1 MRSFFTN
8 QKGITLVELL
18 AVLALIC
25 TVMLLINNVHFFGQ
39 KQFSSQSKQVQHE
52 SNVRYA
58 MNVIT
63 KDIRTSPPQTI
74 SVANNRIETSNGA
87 FRLQGSTLY
96 KDDKVLEEGIAEF
109 TVEQNG
115 NEIVISM
122 KSVPNQFDKAASLST
137 NLYIRE

>member
-8 QKGITLVELL
+8 QKGVTLVELL
-18 AVLALIC
+18 AVLALVC
-25 TVMLLINNVHFFGQ
+25 TVMLLISNVHLFGQ

-58 MNVIT
+58 MNIIT
-63 KDIRTSPPQTI
+63 KEIRTSPPQTI
-74 SVANNRIETSNGA
+74 SVANNRIETLNGA

>member
-1 MRSFFTN
+1 MRSTCED
-8 QKGITLVELL
+8 QKGVTLVELL
-18 AVLALIC
+18 AVLALVC
-25 TVMLLINNVHFFGQ
+25 TVMLLISNVHLFGQ

-63 KDIRTSPPQTI
+63 REIRTSPPQTI
-74 SVANNRIETSNGA
+74 SVSNNRIETSNGA
-87 FRLQGSTLY
+87 FRLQGTTLF

-122 KSVPNQFDKAASLST
+122 KSVPNQSDKTSSLST